1 MLASLTHKFWNL
13 PILRQTRHKELIAQ
27 IMRFVLVGFMN
38 TANYYILYLIFIH
51 LASLP
56 YLISHLSAFLIS
68 MIGSFYLNSY
78 FTYKVK
84 PTLKKFLQYPL
95 TYVVNISVSTL
106 ALILLVDILGL
117 NENISPLIAQG
128 ITIPATF
135 FVSKKVLTNDN
146 AKGEANE

>member
-1 MLASLTHKFWNL
+1 
-13 PILRQTRHKELIAQ
+13 
-27 IMRFVLVGFMN
+27 MRFVLVGFMN